1 MGLKDL
7 LDRIKLS
14 FCCKSKCSINEV
26 DDRLNDA
33 NEWIDDIQDDI
44 QDVVSAVQ
52 QSPLVRTQSPKQY
65 NYYSKKKS
73 AL

>member
-14 FCCKSKCSINEV
+14 FCCKSKCSINDVVEHV
-26 DDRLNDA
+26 DDA
-33 NEWIDDIQDDI
+33 NEWVDDIQDDI

-52 QSPLVRTQSPKQY
+52 QSPLRTKKQY